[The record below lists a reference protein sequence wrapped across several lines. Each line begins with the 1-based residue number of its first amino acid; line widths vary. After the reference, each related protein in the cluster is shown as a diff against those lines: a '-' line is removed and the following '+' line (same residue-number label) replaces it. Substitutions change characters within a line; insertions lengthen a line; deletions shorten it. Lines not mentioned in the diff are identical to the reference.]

1 MPASRAGLVSRN
13 LKKSKVAATLVV
25 STKARKYV
33 NVKALL
39 LSLIIV
45 INSREMR
52 ESHCVTHSSIMADAY
67 LLRSL
72 AAAKITGFCAS
83 LCVITEFENSSKKSH
98 FTPLRAKRAKLSLD
112 FDY

>member
-1 MPASRAGLVSRN
+1 M
-13 LKKSKVAATLVV
+13 
-25 STKARKYV
+25 

-67 LLRSL
+67 LGSL
-72 AAAKITGFCAS
+72 EAAKITGFCAS
-83 LCVITEFENSSKKSH
+83 LCVITEFENESKKSH
-98 FTPLRAKRAKLSLD
+98 FTPLRAKRATIKLNSYRSYVDFRYLSLI
-112 FDY
+112 FDGGLWRALLFCLLKLLS

>member
-1 MPASRAGLVSRN
+1 M
-13 LKKSKVAATLVV
+13 
-25 STKARKYV
+25 

-67 LLRSL
+67 LGSL
-72 AAAKITGFCAS
+72 EAAKITGFCAS